1 MCEIIEK
8 IDQVNV
14 TKQWY
19 IIIMLKDTTLI
30 ACVKKNIEV
39 IVMNNMNITKYLDLY
54 NYNIDCYETMN
65 EYILDNYNYELFGK
79 DEKWA
84 QLETIGVK
92 EIQHFIPNILIMSY
106 SYNNYYEVIK
116 WIIKEEY
123 YKLMSFYALGISY
136 KIIRNNISASVAIIA
151 GGAGSVTMSIMNGNN
166 PLSSVSYSTPNS
178 NIEAKTSTTQYF
190 NTSDSYWIRVINNT
204 NSTISVQPFIFPA
217 SQTRFTIQTYTA
229 SIQAGKPYWATG
241 STGNLVLSSSYDIGK
256 AYQYYSQVPFTGS
269 GFDTPQPLNILPYDE
284 IRFDGNEATVATII
298 SSSFDNSNLDEPVLY
313 LHLQA
318 PFAFDSVD
326 INYFAIRRWVPSIDN
341 IIINTPGTVMGS
353 GFIFPKYPSPLL
365 KENLPSI
372 IENLTN
378 KGLV

>member
-136 KIIRNNISASVAIIA
+136 KIIRNNIAVIKMAWFANDKSTQSL
-151 GGAGSVTMSIMNGNN
+151 MN
-166 PLSSVSYSTPNS
+166 
-178 NIEAKTSTTQYF
+178 
-190 NTSDSYWIRVINNT
+190 D
-204 NSTISVQPFIFPA
+204 
-217 SQTRFTIQTYTA
+217 
-229 SIQAGKPYWATG
+229 
-241 STGNLVLSSSYDIGK
+241 
-256 AYQYYSQVPFTGS
+256 
-269 GFDTPQPLNILPYDE
+269 
-284 IRFDGNEATVATII
+284 
-298 SSSFDNSNLDEPVLY
+298 
-313 LHLQA
+313 
-318 PFAFDSVD
+318 
-326 INYFAIRRWVPSIDN
+326 
-341 IIINTPGTVMGS
+341 
-353 GFIFPKYPSPLL
+353 
-365 KENLPSI
+365 
-372 IENLTN
+372 
-378 KGLV
+378 